1 MKTLIILAT
10 LAIAAL
16 VYFVATTPPGSSVKD
31 AAKENRNAISE
42 AQALW
47 D

>member
-1 MKTLIILAT
+1 MKTLIISAVLA
-10 LAIAAL
+10 LAAL
-16 VYFVATTPPGSSVKD
+16 VYFVATAAPGSSVKD